1 MASQAVMTDDPIPA
15 RQGISDQLSKEVYM
29 SGDLVTIIILLMM
42 TILCVGG
49 DLWLGATILRVA

>member
-1 MASQAVMTDDPIPA
+1 MTDDPIPA
-15 RQGISDQLSKEVYM
+15 RQGISDQLSKEANV
-29 SGDLVTIIILLMM
+29 SGDLVTIIIILMM